1 MAMSDRGSGETEWTD
16 ALQQIISNPQ
26 ASTQVALDY
35 CNGEMANCLKVTDEQ
50 AARIAELEGLQQQ
63 AQERTA
69 RERLRISEQG
79 ARIVELEATNAAL
92 VAFVAAD
99 DAFGVASERGASE
112 LTAAS
117 YNALIDS
124 VDRKTKARQLLATDH
139 GIPLPGQEG

>member
-1 MAMSDRGSGETEWTD
+1 MSMET
-16 ALQQIISNPQ
+16 L
-26 ASTQVALDY
+26 
-35 CNGEMANCLKVTDEQ
+35 
-50 AARIAELEGLQQQ
+50 IAEQC
-63 AQERTA
+63 QEKLYA
-69 RERLRISEQG
+69 AMERLK
-79 ARIVELEATNAAL
+79 ALEATNAAL